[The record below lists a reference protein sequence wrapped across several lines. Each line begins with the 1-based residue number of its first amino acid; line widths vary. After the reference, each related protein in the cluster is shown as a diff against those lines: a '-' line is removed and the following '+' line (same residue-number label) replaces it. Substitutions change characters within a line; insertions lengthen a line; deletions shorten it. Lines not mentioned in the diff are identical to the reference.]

1 MRVKLIKINP
11 TAKPSV
17 KRDRARRRLLES
29 MHNANKTFKQLRVKP
44 IKFLSKWSTQQ
55 WIVSINF

>member
-44 IKFLSKWSTQQ
+44 IKFLSKWSL
-55 WIVSINF
+55 NNG